1 MRVIRGYKFKLKT
14 TPELQRAFATMA
26 GHARFVWNKALRLN
40 LDRLER
46 KAPIMRYSDLCGL
59 LRLWKQSEEYGFLAD
74 AHSQALQQKL
84 KDLDRAF
91 ADTFDKNQPLKKLP
105 RFKKKGR
112 GDSFRFPQDV
122 KIDNRRV
129 CLPKIGWVGFFK
141 SQEVPGTIKQAT
153 VTREADGW
161 YVSFQVEI
169 ELPDP
174 VSHTESMIG
183 LDRGVDVFAATS
195 EGELVTP
202 VNALK
207 NALDKLARLQRKLAR
222 QKKFSENWRKT
233 RNRIAKLHQ
242 KIARTRHDF
251 LHKLSSKISKS
262 HAVVALEDLPVGN
275 MTRSAKGTLENPGRN
290 VRAKSGLNRAILD
303 QGWSMFERM
312 LEYKLNEH
320 GGQVVPVPAPGTS
333 HTCSACG
340 HTDPESRTS
349 RNLFRCVKC
358 GHTEHADVNAAKVI
372 LQRAKVKLAA

>member
-46 KAPIMRYSDLCGL
+46 KAPIMWYSDLCGL
-59 LRLWKQSEEYGFLAD
+59 LRLWKQSEEYGFLAE

-91 ADTFDKNQPLKKLP
+91 ADAFDKNQPLKKLP

-112 GDSFRFPQDV
+112 DDSFRFPQDV

-141 SQEVPGTIKQAT
+141 SQEVPGTIRQAT

-222 QKKFSENWRKT
+222 QKKFSKNWRKT
-233 RNRIAKLHQ
+233 RNRIAKLHR
-242 KIARTRHDF
+242 KIARTRQDF

-275 MTRSAKGTLENPGRN
+275 MTRSAKSTLENPGRN

-312 LEYKLNEH
+312 LEYKLGER
-320 GGQVVPVPAPGTS
+320 GGQVVPVPAPGSS

-340 HTDPESRTS
+340 HADPESRVS
-349 RNLFRCVKC
+349 RNLFQCVKC
-358 GHTEHADVNAAKVI
+358 GHTEHADINAAKVI